1 MATERRSLDILT
13 VKQEA
18 RLSATAQ
25 AEVKEGRGEEDLRC
39 RKLFIAYQRCQG
51 FSEDE
56 ETKLE

>member
-25 AEVKEGRGEEDLRC
+25 AEVKEGRGEEDYDVEVCL
-39 RKLFIAYQRCQG
+39 
-51 FSEDE
+51 
-56 ETKLE
+56 